1 MSKSDKANKPISH
14 VIFERF
20 NPNPPKS
27 ASNSEPSNADEII
40 TKYGIASR
48 KIHIGL
54 FHELDDFKQESF
66 INFK

>member
-40 TKYGIASR
+40 AKYGIASR
-48 KIHIGL
+48 KIHGGL
-54 FHELDDFKQESF
+54 ILELVDFKQ
-66 INFK
+66 